1 MTLST
6 KKRIQGIFLDSEE
19 PGFFEAIIIA
29 QGMNVIFISSCVTGA
44 FLGAAFALKFR
55 PKSKCEIIVDLSDKI
70 ESLEKKLNEKT

>member
-1 MTLST
+1 MST

-19 PGFFEAIIIA
+19 LGFFEAILIA

-55 PKSKCEIIVDLSDKI
+55 PTSKSEIIVELSDKV
-70 ESLEKKLNEKT
+70 EALENKLNEKT